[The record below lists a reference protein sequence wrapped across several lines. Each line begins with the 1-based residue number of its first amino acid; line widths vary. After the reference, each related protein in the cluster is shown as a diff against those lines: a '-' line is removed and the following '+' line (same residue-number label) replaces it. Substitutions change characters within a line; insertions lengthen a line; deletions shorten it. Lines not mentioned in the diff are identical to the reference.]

1 MWEAKVIEDGGIVSQ
16 VFVAML
22 QRLLHLSF
30 IVANV
35 KEDGFDSLNIASKV
49 SLRDNQA
56 LALCN
61 AAGEGGDGN
70 GGAVG
75 GHQGDMEEGGRQGEG
90 VSICSW
96 VHNQDHPK

>member
-1 MWEAKVIEDGGIVSQ
+1 MIKDGGFVSQ
-16 VFVAML
+16 LFVALL

-30 IVANV
+30 ILANI
-35 KEDGFDSLNIASKV
+35 KEDGCGSFNITSEV

-61 AAGEGGDGN
+61 EAGESGDGN

-75 GHQGDMEEGGRQGEG
+75 GRQGDMEEGGRQGEG
-90 VSICSW
+90 ASL
-96 VHNQDHPK
+96 